1 MFFVF
6 FIQFRLSIYE
16 KKQID
21 IKKEEKLAHEKEMK
35 IHEDKMHKLNIQVK
49 EFEVSYIDQV
59 KNNNNIIFAY
69 YFRILIKNVV
79 L

>member
-1 MFFVF
+1 MH
-6 FIQFRLSIYE
+6 E
-16 KKQID
+16 KKKID

-59 KNNNNIIFAY
+59 KNNNIIFDY

>member
-1 MFFVF
+1 MLFVF
-6 FIQFRLSIYE
+6 FIRFRLTIYE

-59 KNNNNIIFAY
+59 KNNNIIFAY